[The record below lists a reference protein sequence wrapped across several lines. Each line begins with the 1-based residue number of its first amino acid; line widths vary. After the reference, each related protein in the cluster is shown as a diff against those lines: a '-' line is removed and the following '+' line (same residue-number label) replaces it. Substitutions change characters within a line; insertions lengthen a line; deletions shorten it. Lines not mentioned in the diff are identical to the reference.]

1 VGSNPTPRAYLGY
14 LYDNFKRNENTNGY
28 RTTHLAH
35 ESILGFEEQEKKGT
49 IYKKLYSITKSCSK
63 PYFNKIL
70 IDLFN
75 HNTENANAI
84 CDYLISEET
93 EINIKN
99 STKEGRINILIRI
112 IA

>member
-1 VGSNPTPRAYLGY
+1 MAIERHIWRMKVFSDLRNRK
-14 LYDNFKRNENTNGY
+14 KREQ
-28 RTTHLAH
+28 
-35 ESILGFEEQEKKGT
+35 SI
-49 IYKKLYSITKSCSK
+49 KKLYSITKSCSK

-99 STKEGRINILIRI
+99 STKEGRIIY
-112 IA
+112 